1 MDVVE
6 WMKIHIRGKNP
17 QTYTCNV
24 TAPVDGLY
32 YFSFSTYGYNTHV
45 TGAMLMKNAVRQIL
59 AYHYPSA
66 FSSAAGCS

>member
-1 MDVVE
+1 MGIE
-6 WMKIHIRGKNP
+6 LETLRGQSQGPFTGKK
-17 QTYTCNV
+17 
-24 TAPVDGLY
+24 AVDGLY